1 MWRFFP
7 ETLAAIQ
14 RRASCCNCCIF
25 PHLQCWS
32 ALFADCKGG
41 FCRSI
46 SVFWCGTVLK
56 LGFGHHRLPYEQCL
70 RSTCVCECHCWLD
83 WTDILLNYSLIL
95 MSALFRCLL
104 TKVRL
109 SLCESFQW
117 NFDTSQI
124 SMHLYCSL
132 NCTGIVQ
139 WYLHRCRCLL
149 CVLPFYKVW
158 NGSFSFSGWNLWVRC
173 TKIFPL
179 MYCSYYQCQMASE
192 INYICQNLTG
202 VSAVF

>member
-1 MWRFFP
+1 MRTQGHCEGFGF
-7 ETLAAIQ
+7 L
-14 RRASCCNCCIF
+14 CCIF

-32 ALFADCKGG
+32 TLFADCKGG
-41 FCRSI
+41 CCRSI

-83 WTDILLNYSLIL
+83 WTDVLLNYSLIL

-124 SMHLYCSL
+124 SMHPYCSL

-139 WYLHRCRCLL
+139 WYLHRCLCLL
-149 CVLPFYKVW
+149 CVLPELVLFHFLVETFEYAVQKY
-158 NGSFSFSGWNLWVRC
+158 FLWCTVVIINVRWRV
-173 TKIFPL
+173 K
-179 MYCSYYQCQMASE
+179 
-192 INYICQNLTG
+192 
-202 VSAVF
+202 